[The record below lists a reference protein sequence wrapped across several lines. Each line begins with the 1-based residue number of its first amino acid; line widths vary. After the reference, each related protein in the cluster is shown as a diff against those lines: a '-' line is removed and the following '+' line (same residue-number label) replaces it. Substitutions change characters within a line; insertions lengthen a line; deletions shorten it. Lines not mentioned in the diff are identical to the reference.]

1 MSNNDLPLES
11 YFRKAAPKANH
22 GNMSTHTYC
31 ETYFSI
37 LSTLQSDVYPAIDIA
52 LTQEGG
58 IYTFHNS
65 SHFDEVVRQAGAL
78 LGLKGSSSSCKVGFE
93 AYEIFVLLLA
103 IRIHD
108 AGNCYGRGKHEERC
122 VDILTRVHAN
132 FPFKDTELYAITN
145 IAQAHGGK
153 LPDGSR
159 DTIGAQLEEIEA
171 VGNDRINSQRLA
183 ATVRLADELAENTL
197 RSPLILLQNGT
208 IPKGNEVYHQYAQSL
223 QSNNIESLEKGRKVH
238 LTYCMTSED
247 AKKKFGKEGDEVYLV
262 DEIRERLSKMNRER
276 VYCNR
281 FLLPEGRL
289 ESIFAK
295 IMIRN
300 QHTRKLVFEDTFLIR
315 DDGYP
320 DELNLNKDIVAR
332 LSSNIILDRL
342 GE

>member
-11 YFRKAAPKANH
+11 YFRKAAQKANH
-22 GNMSTHTYC
+22 GNMSTHKYC

-37 LSTLQSDVYPAIDIA
+37 LSTLQSEIYPAIDIA

-78 LGLKGSSSSCKVGFE
+78 LGFKGSALTCKVGFE
-93 AYEIFVLLLA
+93 PYEIFVLLLA

-122 VDILTRVHAN
+122 VDILNRVHAN
-132 FPFKDTELYAITN
+132 FPFRDTELFAIAN
-145 IAQAHGGK
+145 VAQAHGGK

-159 DTIGAQLEEIEA
+159 DTIGTRLEEIEP
-171 VGNDRINSQRLA
+171 VGNDRIASQRLA

-197 RSPLILLQNGT
+197 RSPAILMQNGI
-208 IPKGNEVYHQYAQSL
+208 IPKGNEVYHQYALSL
-223 QSNNIESLEKGRKVH
+223 HSNNIEPIEKGRKVH
-238 LTYCMTSED
+238 LTYGMTSED
-247 AKKKFGKEGDEVYLV
+247 AKKKFGKETAEVYLV
-262 DEIRERLSKMNRER
+262 DEIRERLTKMNRER

-289 ESIFAK
+289 ESISAK
-295 IMIRN
+295 IVIRN
-300 QHTRKLVFEDTFLIR
+300 QDTRKPVFEDTFLIR

-320 DELNLNKDIVAR
+320 DELSLNKDIVDR
-332 LSSNIILDRL
+332 LSSNIILDKL